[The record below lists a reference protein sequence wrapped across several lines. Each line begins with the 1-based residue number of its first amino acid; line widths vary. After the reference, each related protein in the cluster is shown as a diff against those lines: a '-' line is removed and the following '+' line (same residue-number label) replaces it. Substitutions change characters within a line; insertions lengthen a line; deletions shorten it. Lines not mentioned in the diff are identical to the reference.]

1 MNGVVL
7 NILVQARGGAAEIKS
22 QCVFKCDVQYG
33 FIFLLILKWLF
44 FRYLKE
50 SKHVFVQM
58 LTLI

>member
-33 FIFLLILKWLF
+33 FIFLLILK
-44 FRYLKE
+44 
-50 SKHVFVQM
+50 
-58 LTLI
+58 